1 MTIIYLCILV
11 SIFAWLRRAIWPVPM
26 ISKRKLLMIISL
38 LEHFLGMLSGLSV
51 ARHRVL
57 SNFNRGVDYES
68 ESMTGPVISVLQS

>member
-1 MTIIYLCILV
+1 
-11 SIFAWLRRAIWPVPM
+11 M